1 MMQRLQQKLVQKQI
15 LAPRQILLAK
25 LLQLNIVNLEQKI
38 INELETNPVLEE
50 IQREDDTPISSDDSD
65 RDTMDVSF
73 DADEHEPRS
82 LFQYSPDNKDIPQ
95 QYQLDFI
102 EELVGQLDIYGLSEF
117 EHVIAEEI
125 LWNLDD
131 RGYFTIELSLIADRL
146 NTDEENVEKILK
158 IVQHLEPIGI
168 ASRDLRE
175 CLLIQL
181 EDKKDSLAHRIVS
194 DYLDDFSNKRYES
207 LQRKLGCTEDELAE
221 AKEVITHLNPRPG
234 EGKIASKEEI
244 VIPDLIVRE
253 RDGEWS
259 IQTYDSGLPELR
271 ISPDYIGLLEEG
283 AQISTDARK
292 YIREQSDSANWF
304 IEAIKQRR
312 NTLIRVTKTIIEKQ
326 PQFFSGDT
334 KDLNPM
340 KLQDIAD
347 EIEMDISTISRSTR
361 GKYVDTSFGVFEL
374 KSFFT
379 ESAKK
384 QSGEIISTNL
394 IKQVLKDIIVN
405 ENKRKPYNDE
415 KLAEK
420 LQAVGYNVAR
430 RTIAKYRE
438 QLNYPV
444 ARLRREL
451 K

>member
-1 MMQRLQQKLVQKQI
+1 MLRLQQKLVQKQI

-38 INELETNPVLEE
+38 LNELETNPVLEE
-50 IQREDDTPISSDDSD
+50 IQREDETAVTTDDADS
-65 RDTMDVSF
+65 DTMDISF
-73 DADEHEPRS
+73 ESDAPEPRT
-82 LFQYSPDNKDIPQ
+82 LFQYSPENKEIPQ

-102 EELVGQLDIYGLSEF
+102 EELVRQLDIYGLTEF
-117 EHVIAEEI
+117 EHMIAEEI

-131 RGYFTIELSLIADRL
+131 RGYITIELSLIADRL
-146 NTDEENVEKILK
+146 NTDEEKVENILK
-158 IVQHLEPIGI
+158 LVHNLEPQGI

-175 CLLIQL
+175 CLLIQI
-181 EDKKDSLAHRIVS
+181 EDKRDSLAYRIVS
-194 DYLDDFSNKRYES
+194 DYLDDFSNKRYEI
-207 LQRKLGCTEDELAE
+207 LQTKLGCTKDELVE
-221 AKEVITHLNPRPG
+221 AKEIITHLNPRPG
-234 EGKIASKEEI
+234 EGKIISRDE
-244 VIPDLIVRE
+244 VVVPDLIVRE

-259 IQTYDSGLPELR
+259 IQNYDSGLPELR
-271 ISPDYIGLLEEG
+271 VSPDYIGLLEEG

-292 YIREQSDSANWF
+292 YLKEQTDSANWF

-312 NTLIRVTKTIIEKQ
+312 NTMIRVMKAIIEKQ
-326 PQFFSGDT
+326 PQFFSGNT

-347 EIEMDISTISRSTR
+347 EVEMDISTISRSTR
-361 GKYVDTSFGVFEL
+361 GKYVDTSFGIFEL

-379 ESAKK
+379 EGAKK
-384 QSGEIISTNL
+384 NSGELISTNL
-394 IKQVLKDIIVN
+394 IKQVLKDIIEN
-405 ENKRKPYNDE
+405 ENKKKPYNDE
-415 KLAEK
+415 KLANK
-420 LQAVGYNVAR
+420 LQAAGYNVAR
-430 RTIAKYRE
+430 RTVAKYRE

>member
-1 MMQRLQQKLVQKQI
+1 
-15 LAPRQILLAK
+15 
-25 LLQLNIVNLEQKI
+25 
-38 INELETNPVLEE
+38 
-50 IQREDDTPISSDDSD
+50 
-65 RDTMDVSF
+65 
-73 DADEHEPRS
+73 
-82 LFQYSPDNKDIPQ
+82 
-95 QYQLDFI
+95 
-102 EELVGQLDIYGLSEF
+102 
-117 EHVIAEEI
+117 
-125 LWNLDD
+125 
-131 RGYFTIELSLIADRL
+131 
-146 NTDEENVEKILK
+146 
-158 IVQHLEPIGI
+158 
-168 ASRDLRE
+168 
-175 CLLIQL
+175 
-181 EDKKDSLAHRIVS
+181 LAHRIVS

-207 LQRKLGCTEDELAE
+207 LQRKLGCTEDELAD
-221 AKEVITHLNPRPG
+221 AKEAITHLNPRPG

-271 ISPDYIGLLEEG
+271 INPDYVGLLEEG

-312 NTLIRVTKTIIEKQ
+312 NTLIRVTKTIIDKQ
-326 PQFFSGDT
+326 PQFFSCET
-334 KDLNPM
+334 KDLHPM

-405 ENKRKPYNDE
+405 EDKRKPYNDE

-438 QLNYPV
+438 QLNYSV

>member
-1 MMQRLQQKLVQKQI
+1 MQRLQQKLAQKQV

-50 IQREDDTPISSDDSD
+50 VRRDDDLLPTKEEDDNDPLDISFEADSP
-65 RDTMDVSF
+65 
-73 DADEHEPRS
+73 EPSS
-82 LFQYSPDNKDIPQ
+82 LFEYSPDAKEYPQ

-102 EELVGQLDIYGLSEF
+102 EELVKQLDIYDLTEL
-117 EHVIAEEI
+117 EHLIAEEI

-131 RGYFTIELSLIADRL
+131 RGYFTVELSLIADRL
-146 NTDEENVEKILK
+146 DTDVRTVERILFF
-158 IVQHLEPIGI
+158 VQHLEPLGI

-181 EDKKDSLAHRIVS
+181 EEKQDTLAYKIIDR
-194 DYLDDFSNKRYES
+194 YLEDFSNKRYES
-207 LQRKLGCTEDELAE
+207 LQRKLGCTSEELSE
-221 AKEVITHLNPRPG
+221 AMEAIKHLNPRPG
-234 EGKIASKEEI
+234 EGKIISKDE
-244 VIPDLIVRE
+244 VVVPDLIVRE

-271 ISPDYIGLLEEG
+271 LSPDYMGLLEEG
-283 AQISTDARK
+283 ANISTDARK
-292 YIREQSDSANWF
+292 YLKEQTDSANWF

-312 NTLIRVTKTIIEKQ
+312 NTLIRVTKAIIDKQ
-326 PQFFSGDT
+326 PQFFLGNT

-361 GKYVDTSFGVFEL
+361 GKYVDTSFGIFEL

-379 ESAKK
+379 ESAMKDD
-384 QSGEIISTNL
+384 GDVISTNV
-394 IKQVLKDIIVN
+394 IKQVLKDLIDS
-405 ENKRKPYNDE
+405 ENKKKPLNDE

-420 LQAVGYNVAR
+420 LKAVGYNVAR
-430 RTIAKYRE
+430 RTVAKYRE
-438 QLNYPV
+438 QMNFPV
-444 ARLRREL
+444 ARLRREI